1 MLEST
6 SKRLS
11 KYFSKFLSDSSFIRH
26 YLWRYRRWVMV
37 GLLALVV
44 VDILDILPPIFL
56 KQAVDIAVERRPA
69 RLLGIAALAYFGV
82 SIVQGV
88 CRYVWRMYLIRASIF
103 AGRDLRGKYAHHI
116 FSLSVSFFDHRRM
129 GDLMS
134 LAINDVE
141 AVRIAVGTGLLVFAD
156 ALVYLLTVP
165 FAMYWLSPWLT
176 LLVCLPLPIIPLMV
190 LRNEKEV
197 NKRFEEVQ
205 ECFGRI
211 SAMTQESLHGVR
223 VTKAFAREDV
233 QIQRMRDIGE
243 EYMKL
248 NLGLA
253 RIQTA
258 IGPYMDLCMS
268 IGMVL
273 LLFVGGRSIINGGL
287 NLGEGA
293 IGLGTFVAFQRYIQ
307 KMVWPMA
314 ALGMAVN
321 FYQRSVS
328 SSYRLKEIFKLTT
341 DVPNAAQPTLPKKY
355 RGHVEFRNLSFRFP
369 SNSKTLLPKAV
380 LTDINLT
387 IESGERI
394 AIVGTIGA
402 GKSAMLS
409 LFPRLYPIDRDML
422 WIDGVDVN
430 DWPIEELRRQIGYV
444 SQEIFLFSD
453 TVMENV
459 GFGLHDWIE
468 RNDPGLE
475 IEEAARIAALHEEIT
490 SLSSAYRTRLGE
502 RGVSLSGGQ
511 KQRLTI
517 ARALAKKPSILVLDD
532 ALSSVDVQTEEKIL
546 KELLARPG
554 RNTEVIAAHRISTVK
569 DADKIVV
576 LSQGR
581 IVQLGT
587 HHQLAAQRSG
597 AYWQFFEQ
605 QQLKEDLESYEN
617 EIQ

>member
-1 MLEST
+1 MLEGA

-11 KYFSKFLSDSSFIRH
+11 KYYSKFLDDSSFIRH
-26 YLWRYRRWVMV
+26 YLWVYRRWVSA
-37 GLLALVV
+37 GLLALVI
-44 VDILDILPPIFL
+44 VDLLDILPPIFL
-56 KQAVDIAVERRPA
+56 KYAIDIAVERRPA
-69 RLLGIAALAYFGV
+69 RLLGITALAYFGV
-82 SIVQGV
+82 SMVQGV
-88 CRYVWRMYLIRASIF
+88 CRYAWRMYLIRASIF
-103 AGRDLRGKYAHHI
+103 AGRDLRGKYADHI
-116 FSLSVSFFDHRRM
+116 FGLSISFFDHRRM

-156 ALVYLLTVP
+156 ALFYLLTVP
-165 FAMYWLSPWLT
+165 FAMWWLSPWLT

-197 NKRFEEVQ
+197 NLRFEEVQ
-205 ECFGRI
+205 GCFGRI

-258 IGPYMDLCMS
+258 IGPFMDFCMS
-268 IGMVL
+268 LGMVL
-273 LLFVGGRSIINGGL
+273 LLWVGGASIIHGEQGVGYGGI
-287 NLGEGA
+287 A

-321 FYQRSVS
+321 YYQRSVS
-328 SSYRLKEIFKLTT
+328 SSHRLKAIFNLTS
-341 DVPNAAQPTLPKKY
+341 DVPNVAQPILPKKY
-355 RGHVEFRNLSFRFP
+355 RGHVEFKNLSFRFP
-369 SNSKTLLPKAV
+369 HDPKIV
-380 LTDINLT
+380 LQDISLT
-387 IESGERI
+387 IESGERV

-409 LFPRLYPIDRDML
+409 LFPRLYPLDRGMFWL
-422 WIDGVDVN
+422 DGVDVN

-444 SQEIFLFSD
+444 SQEICIFSD
-453 TVMENV
+453 TILGNV
-459 GFGLHDWIE
+459 GYGLQDWLE
-468 RNDPGLE
+468 GNDPTVPV
-475 IEEAARIAALHEEIT
+475 EEAARVAALHEEIT
-490 SLSSAYRTRLGE
+490 GLPSIYRTRLGE

-517 ARALAKKPSILVLDD
+517 ARALVKRPSILVLDD

-546 KELLARPG
+546 KGLLDRPG

-576 LSQGR
+576 LNQGK

-587 HHQLAAQRSG
+587 HQQLVSQRSG

-605 QQLKEDLESYEN
+605 QQRREDLESYEH
-617 EIQ
+617 EIRQ

>member
-11 KYFSKFLSDSSFIRH
+11 QYFSKFLNDSSFIRH
-26 YLWRYRRWVMV
+26 YLWKYRSWVFI
-37 GLLALVV
+37 GLFALVI

-56 KQAVDIAVERRPA
+56 KHAVDIVVDRQPA
-69 RLLGIAALAYFGV
+69 RLLGITALAYFAV
-82 SIVQGV
+82 SIVQGI
-88 CRYVWRMYLIRASIF
+88 CRYAWRMYLIRASIF
-103 AGRDLRGKYAHHI
+103 AGRDLRGKFSHHI
-116 FSLSVSFFDHRRM
+116 FGLSVSFFDHRRM

-141 AVRIAVGTGLLVFAD
+141 AVRIAVGSGLLVFAD
-156 ALVYLLTVP
+156 ALFYILTVP

-176 LLVCLPLPIIPLMV
+176 LLVCLPLPIIPWMV

-197 NKRFEEVQ
+197 NRRFEEVQ

-211 SAMTQESLHGVR
+211 SAMTQESLHGMR

-233 QIQRMRDIGE
+233 QIQRMRDIGD

-258 IGPYMDLCMS
+258 IGPFMDLCMS

-273 LLFVGGRSIINGGL
+273 LLFVGGRSIIIGGSG
-287 NLGEGA
+287 LGGMA

-307 KMVWPMA
+307 KMIWPMA

-321 FYQRSVS
+321 YYQRSVS
-328 SSYRLKEIFKLTT
+328 SSYRLKEIFKLTS
-341 DVPNAAQPTLPKKY
+341 DVPDAPRPTLPKKC
-355 RGHVEFRNLSFRFP
+355 RGQIEFRNLSFRFP
-369 SNSKTLLPKAV
+369 SDPKIV
-380 LTDINLT
+380 LNDINLT

-402 GKSAMLS
+402 GKSALLS
-409 LFPRLYPIDRDML
+409 LFPRLYPINKGML

-430 DWPIEELRRQIGYV
+430 DWPLEELRRQIGYV

-453 TVMENV
+453 TVMGNV
-459 GFGLHDWIE
+459 GFGLQDWIE
-468 RNDPGLE
+468 GNDPGRL
-475 IEEAARIAALHEEIT
+475 IEEATQISGLHEEIIG
-490 SLSSAYRTRLGE
+490 LSHAYRTRLGE
-502 RGVSLSGGQ
+502 RGISLSGGQ
-511 KQRLTI
+511 RQRLTI
-517 ARALAKKPSILVLDD
+517 ARALTKKPSILVLDD

-546 KELLARPG
+546 KSLFSRPG
-554 RNTEVIAAHRISTVK
+554 RNTEVMAAHRISTVK
-569 DADKIVV
+569 GADKIVV
-576 LSQGR
+576 LNQGK

-587 HHQLAAQRSG
+587 HQQLSTQRSG
-597 AYWQFFEQ
+597 AYWKFFEQ

-617 EIQ
+617 DIQQ